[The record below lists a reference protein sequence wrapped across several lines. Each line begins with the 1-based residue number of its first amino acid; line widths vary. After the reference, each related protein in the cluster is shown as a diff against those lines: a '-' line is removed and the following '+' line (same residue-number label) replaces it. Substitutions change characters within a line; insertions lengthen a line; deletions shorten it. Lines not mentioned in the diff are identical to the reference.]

1 MTAPT
6 SISGS
11 VSASPIQPAASRL
24 SPNSPSGGVSA
35 TVDCCPQVITFGFSG
50 GADSAVYGF
59 DDRSN
64 KPAKPGDAYWEPPT
78 KAKNLPSNR
87 ETRDGAVWVS
97 VPLGGEADL
106 MVFLEGCA
114 TASNC
119 SYEVVDGQGGA
130 SGVVEVLNPRPA
142 GNMATLKIRGAAEG
156 EASVKVSCRGKV
168 IGYFHVWCKKLAKL
182 RLGVGTIKVTS
193 AKHKSLSLM
202 TPDAYME
209 TGPLPSVSGLTLP
222 PMYEIPGLSEAV
234 NATFRQALIEFD
246 VQDLGL
252 VDFDQLPGPIST
264 KARDAAFDGPDALFG
279 ADGAIDEL
287 VGFDETI
294 SKKFT
299 AALTTLT
306 QMADAQVGGG
316 LDYNIWYIRQPNA
329 HALKTLGAAIAK
341 SSRDAGMFAFGPNIY
356 SVLVH
361 ELGHM
366 LGLSHVNEPQGG
378 NETDLPD
385 HLRYNDPNSAAWH
398 PDDPTNAMGYN
409 DPQNVDLLYRQWKKV
424 ARTPPVA
431 PSS

>member
-1 MTAPT
+1 MAAAASTAR
-6 SISGS
+6 SL
-11 VSASPIQPAASRL
+11 SASPVQPPATRL
-24 SPNSPSGGVSA
+24 SPNAPSGGVSA

-50 GADSAVYGF
+50 AANSAVYGF

-64 KPAKPGDAYWEPPT
+64 KPARPEDAYWEPPT
-78 KAKNLPSNR
+78 KAKKLPSNR

-97 VPLGGEADL
+97 VPLGGEVDL

-119 SYEVVDGQGGA
+119 SYEVVGGP
-130 SGVVEVLNPRPA
+130 GVVEVLNPKPA
-142 GNMATLKIRGAAEG
+142 GNMATLKIKGAAEG

-182 RLGVGTIKVTS
+182 RLGVGIIKVTS
-193 AKHKSLSLM
+193 AKHKSLNLM
-202 TPDAYME
+202 RPDDYMV
-209 TGPLPSVSGLTLP
+209 TGPLPSVSGLSLP
-222 PMYEIPGLSEAV
+222 PMYEIPGLSKAV
-234 NATFRQALIEFD
+234 NATFKQALIEFD

-252 VDFDQLPGPIST
+252 VDFDQLPGPIRA
-264 KARDAAFDGPDALFG
+264 KARNAAFDGPNALFG
-279 ADGAIDEL
+279 ADGAIDER
-287 VGFDETI
+287 VGFDEQI
-294 SKKFT
+294 SKQFVAT
-299 AALTTLT
+299 LATLT
-306 QMADAQVGGG
+306 QLADAQVGGG

-329 HALKTLGAAIAK
+329 HALKTLGAAVAK
-341 SSRDAGMFAFGPNIY
+341 SSRDAGMFAFGPHIY

-366 LGLSHVNEPQGG
+366 MGLSHVNEPRGG
-378 NETDLPD
+378 NETDLPE
-385 HLRYNDPNSAAWH
+385 HLRYNDPKGAAWH

-424 ARTPPVA
+424 ARTPPAA